1 MMEPESQC
9 TFVNLVEKQFD
20 RSFARGYSYQRSG
33 DFVVQKLNGHNQPEA
48 AKKASEPSWLRSFFM
63 CVVRPGYG
71 LDTGT
76 CGGPTRQ

>member
-9 TFVNLVEKQFD
+9 RFVNLVEKQFD
-20 RSFARGYSYQRSG
+20 RSLARGYSYQRSG
-33 DFVVQKLNGHNQPEA
+33 DFVVIKLSGHNQPEA
-48 AKKASEPSWLRSFFM
+48 AIKALEPSWLKLFM
-63 CVVRPGYG
+63 CVRPGYG